1 MVQHMSRAARSAAMV
16 GFLLMSC
23 GLVMAD
29 DKQPAK
35 GGRKAAETD
44 RASGTIARIE
54 PAERGDKDTNRAWK
68 LTLNSDVVWRD
79 FVRDQAAD
87 PARVART
94 GTAKAAAKGRESV
107 ATEGHPKDDQL
118 MVTVLVDTETE
129 ISMRYRSS
137 TDAIGEGSA
146 TPEGASRAEA
156 AGDNESG
163 RKGSDDADRSD
174 SKSRRQALKARSLEA
189 RELKPG
195 LWVEIDFRH
204 GDKQNK
210 ARRVMV
216 MRPVGGPDTPP
227 DKEKGT
233 STPTSNPG
241 R

>member
-1 MVQHMSRAARSAAMV
+1 MVQLMSRAARGAAMV
-16 GFLLMSC
+16 GSLLMAC

-35 GGRKAAETD
+35 GGPKVAETD
-44 RASGTIARIE
+44 RASGTIAKIE
-54 PAERGDKDTNRAWK
+54 PAGRGKDTNRAWK

-118 MVTVLVDTETE
+118 MVTALVDAETE

-156 AGDNESG
+156 ASDNESG
-163 RKGSDDADRSD
+163 RKGSDADRTD
-174 SKSRRQALKARSLEA
+174 SKSRRQAPKARSLEA
-189 RELKPG
+189 GDLKPG

-204 GDKQNK
+204 GDRQNK

-233 STPTSNPG
+233 STPSSGSG